1 MRLGRSLPRALALPT
16 ALGLS
21 LALIAAP
28 GDAAPVPAHA
38 VSTSGSVSV
47 SASVSSRAAAANAAL
62 DVASRRDVSARESLR
77 LARAKVPPAQA
88 LAAHQRAAFG
98 RANAAFNRA
107 RRANPAAAAGYDAA
121 TAAVHRTQAAFNV
134 ANRAAAS
141 SAAKLRSAKTKRH
154 AADAAVTR
162 AAAAVH
168 AAQDVVHDLT
178 TTGPSDSS
186 DLVAA
191 HADLSAAKAALARA
205 KSKQALA
212 LRAYRAASA
221 RARHDRADRSH
232 ATKAVHAAGARRYRL
247 AATEPRG
254 LALARSAA
262 ANAGAGY
269 RHATSILQAR
279 RLRVQRAA
287 TKARSASAAFRK
299 ASAAA
304 LSAVRSIARSDCPAG
319 NVYAGAP
326 KKHVMSAAGLT
337 ITRYK
342 KPGRAPMWVTSA
354 NLAGAGPQIRPGPLM
369 PKHVTDR
376 TTQAAQ
382 LAGSHALAAVN
393 GDFFDIEKDDAPW
406 GAEVKPGGIVV
417 KASAAPESK
426 ALVISRSG
434 LAQIGYLAFDITVH
448 HGKAAVRA
456 SSFNSA
462 ELPRNGIAVLTSRW
476 GHASRGYLYP
486 SQGVYEYV
494 VTRRGV
500 VAAVHTHLTATPIPA
515 GGMVIVAQG
524 TARDRL
530 REAGIRGLVRVSVS
544 TRVQS
549 AVPGGL
555 YSAIGVG
562 EVLIRDG
569 IEGDL
574 PCGADTLHART
585 LVGIKPGGQELF
597 VVTAQGQTS
606 DKPADLGGL
615 TVRQAQGL
623 MRSLGAYDAAMF
635 DGGGSTLLTARVGR
649 SYKMVSRPTGNVRPI
664 PNNFAFWP
672 R

>member
-1 MRLGRSLPRALALPT
+1 MRPRLAVRHALALP
-16 ALGLS
+16 
-21 LALIAAP
+21 LAFGVAAVLLV
-28 GDAAPVPAHA
+28 GGAETGSA
-38 VSTSGSVSV
+38 STQAV
-47 SASVSSRAAAANAAL
+47 SASASSRAAAANAAL
-62 DVASRRDVSARESLR
+62 DVASRRDVGARESLR
-77 LARAKVPPAQA
+77 LARAKVGPAQA
-88 LAAHQRAAFG
+88 MAAHQRAALV
-98 RANAAFNRA
+98 RTNAALNRA
-107 RRANPAAAAGYDAA
+107 RRANPAAAVGYDAA
-121 TAAVHRTQAAFNV
+121 TAAVHRAQAAYNA

-141 SAAKLRSAKTKRH
+141 SAAKLRSAKAKRH
-154 AADAAVTR
+154 DADVAVTR
-162 AAAAVH
+162 AAAAVD
-168 AAQDVVHDLT
+168 AAQDVVDDLT
-178 TTGPSDSS
+178 TIGPPDSP
-186 DLVAA
+186 DLAA
-191 HADLSAAKAALARA
+191 ANADLSAAKAALARA
-205 KSKQALA
+205 KSKQTSAHG
-212 LRAYRAASA
+212 AYRAASA
-221 RARHDRADRSH
+221 AARHDRAVRSR
-232 ATKAVHAAGARRYRL
+232 ATKAVHAAGARRVRL
-247 AATEPRG
+247 SATEPRG
-254 LALARSAA
+254 LARARSLAA
-262 ANAGAGY
+262 RASVAY
-269 RHATSILQAR
+269 RHATSVLQAR

-287 TKARSASAAFRK
+287 AKARSASAAFRK

-304 LSAVRSIARSDCPAG
+304 LHAVRGIAKSDCPTG

-326 KKHVMSAAGLT
+326 KKHVMSAPGLT

-342 KPGRAPMWVTSA
+342 KPGRAPMWVTSV
-354 NLAGAGPQIRPGPLM
+354 NLAGAGPQVRPGPLT

-376 TTQAAQ
+376 ATQGAQ

-393 GDFFDIEKDDAPW
+393 GDFFNIEKDDAPW
-406 GAEVKPGGIVV
+406 GAEVKPGGVVV

-426 ALVISRSG
+426 ALVISRTG

-448 HGKAAVRA
+448 HGKATVRA
-456 SSFNSA
+456 NSLNSA

-486 SQGVYEYV
+486 TQGVYEYV

-524 TARDRL
+524 SARDRL
-530 REAGIRGLVRVSVS
+530 RQAGIRGLARVSVS
-544 TRVQS
+544 TGAQS

-569 IEGDL
+569 IDGNL

-597 VVTAQGQTS
+597 VITAQGQTA

-615 TVRQAQGL
+615 TLRQAQGL

-635 DGGGSTLLTARVGR
+635 DGGGSTLLTARIGK